1 MFRTLVTKVFREV
14 VSTTGRIRTGAF
26 SYTWRPSEKP
36 SVSNKER
43 PRRRS
48 HSFDVTSLL
57 FSLIPR
63 FHEETRRGEYALHL
77 YPETSLVL
85 SSGEIDDANLF
96 SIQYRNYRN
105 MTAFCLKSSNEI

>member
-63 FHEETRRGEYALHL
+63 FHEETRRGEYALHIFIPRRL
-77 YPETSLVL
+77 L
-85 SSGEIDDANLF
+85 SSPPEKSMTQTYFLYNIVIIEI
-96 SIQYRNYRN
+96 
-105 MTAFCLKSSNEI
+105 